1 MFELGANEKIMHFDI
16 GAYAVKKGIDCIVC
30 AGKLA
35 KEYVAGALAIDGGH
49 NVLYYENTD
58 QAIELIGTIV
68 KDGDSI
74 LVKASHAMGF
84 ERIVKVLEDCK

>member
-1 MFELGANEKIMHFDI
+1 MQRNML
-16 GAYAVKKGIDCIVC
+16 
-30 AGKLA
+30 
-35 KEYVAGALAIDGGH
+35 AGALAIDGGH